1 MKLGGQPPLW
11 GRVNRP
17 CSTIV
22 RVVASPLLCAFVV
35 GAGLL
40 ALWIDVRHPKLA
52 PQSFSR
58 RMAAA
63 GCAFLVLQAM
73 PVFNGSPRAFYA
85 TLFAILLPVLIF
97 SFLTAVWLLRALR
110 DAQLGH

>member
-1 MKLGGQPPLW
+1 M
-11 GRVNRP
+11 
-17 CSTIV
+17 
-22 RVVASPLLCAFVV
+22 V

-40 ALWIDVRHPKLA
+40 ALWIDARHPKLA

-58 RMAAA
+58 RLIAA

-73 PVFNGSPRAFYA
+73 PVFNGSPRAIYA
-85 TLFAILLPVLIF
+85 TLFAIVLPVLIS

-110 DAQLGH
+110 DTQLSH

>member
-58 RMAAA
+58 RMIAA
-63 GCAFLVLQAM
+63 GCAFLLLQAM
-73 PVFNGSPRAFYA
+73 PVFTGSPRAIYA
-85 TLFAILLPVLIF
+85 TLFAIVLPVLI
-97 SFLTAVWLLRALR
+97 STFLTAVWLMRSLREP
-110 DAQLGH
+110 QLSH